1 MAGLKEGDR
10 VRIRRRE
17 LTAEDREKGLY
28 EHMQGLT
35 GIIANVYDQDEVAV
49 MIDISSL
56 PKTAAAV
63 HAEAEVRM
71 RERFKDAISDEQYKL
86 LSKEERRFNA
96 NYVHLAQQSELEK
109 ISD

>member
-10 VRIRRRE
+10 VQIRRRD
-17 LTAEDREKGLY
+17 LAPEDREAGLY

-35 GIIANVYDQDEVAV
+35 GVVANVYDQGEVAV
-49 MIDISSL
+49 MIDIASL

-63 HAEAEVRM
+63 HAEAQIRM
-71 RERFKDAISDEQYKL
+71 RERFKEAISDEQYRR

-96 NYVHLAQQSELEK
+96 NYVHLVQQSELEK
-109 ISD
+109 IGG